1 MKEYII
7 GDENAVNFIKVIVKE
22 FKGQQY
28 IDIRTMWNNNGSV
41 VFTKK
46 GISLSI
52 PKSIKLVNILS
63 EILNEMNVDE
73 KEIEDGDFE

>member
-1 MKEYII
+1 M
-7 GDENAVNFIKVIVKE
+7 
-22 FKGQQY
+22 Q
-28 IDIRTMWNNNGSV
+28 NNNGSII
-41 VFTKK
+41 FTKK